1 MQEVAFSKPFKYL
14 GKKLYKTDKK
24 CWIIKVEKLPPLD
37 IPRPNDVM
45 DDFYIIASHELHASN
60 TAATENHAKGLK
72 GIEIY
77 RKDIFDFK
85 RALLLTSQKH

>member
-1 MQEVAFSKPFKYL
+1 
-14 GKKLYKTDKK
+14 
-24 CWIIKVEKLPPLD
+24 
-37 IPRPNDVM
+37 M

-85 RALLLTSQKH
+85 NAKMKSILVFKTAQVFYFDEVLA

>member
-1 MQEVAFSKPFKYL
+1 
-14 GKKLYKTDKK
+14 
-24 CWIIKVEKLPPLD
+24 
-37 IPRPNDVM
+37 M

-77 RKDIFDFK
+77 RKDTYFLLAKMKSILVFK
-85 RALLLTSQKH
+85 IVQVFYIDEFLA

>member
-1 MQEVAFSKPFKYL
+1 
-14 GKKLYKTDKK
+14 
-24 CWIIKVEKLPPLD
+24 
-37 IPRPNDVM
+37 M

-85 RALLLTSQKH
+85 NALLLTSQKH